1 MDGGTAGRRDFLR
14 RCATTAAVGAAGG
27 GLAWWAYGR
36 QRRPRPAGA
45 VSLDDLAARFARP
58 DLPGA
63 PALVVARDT
72 AIADARGGPIDPAVI
87 ERMLARAL
95 EPLGTMARFVPRGGS
110 VLVKPNAAFA
120 ADPLSGA
127 IADPRTIAAVVK
139 SAFAAGAAE
148 VLVADNPIA
157 APALVFDRSGIAA
170 AVRAAGGRIVVPD
183 ERGFAPVRV
192 TGATVLPD
200 WPAFIAVLARVDAVI
215 GIAPVKDHNLCGA
228 SLTMKNWYGL
238 LGGNRSQFHQHIHEV
253 ICDLWRLV
261 RPAAPLLVLDGTR
274 VLMRNGPTGGSAAD
288 VVVRN
293 TLAVG
298 TDPVAID
305 AFGVTLLGRDPRA
318 VKYLV
323 DAEAAGFGTLEFAR
337 RMREV

>member
-1 MDGGTAGRRDFLR
+1 MEGGVARRREFLH
-14 RCATTAAVGAAGG
+14 RCAATAAAGAVGG

-36 QRRPRPAGA
+36 QRPPRPADP
-45 VSLDDLAARFARP
+45 VSLAGLDARFPRP

-63 PALVVARDT
+63 PVLVVARDT
-72 AIADARGGPIDPAVI
+72 AIADPRGGPVEAAVI
-87 ERMLARAL
+87 ERMLVRAL

-110 VLVKPNAAFA
+110 VLIKPNAAFA

-139 SAFAAGAAE
+139 SALAAGAGE

-157 APALVFDRSGIAA
+157 APAFVFDRSGIAA
-170 AVRAAGGRIVVPD
+170 AVAAAGGRVVLPD
-183 ERGFAPVRV
+183 ERGFAPVRIP
-192 TGATVLPD
+192 GATTLPP
-200 WPAFIAVLARVDAVI
+200 WPAFTAVLARADAVI

-253 ICDLWRLV
+253 ICDLWRLM
-261 RPAAPLLVLDGTR
+261 RPAAPLLILDGTR

-305 AFGVTLLGRDPRA
+305 AFGVTLLGRDPRG

-323 DAEAAGFGTLEFAR
+323 EAEAAGFGTLEFER